1 MLKTRGASERRH
13 QLTHAAMRVF
23 AKKGMNFQGRA
34 RRCDGETIFSPRP
47 HGRAIVEQH
56 RFEIEVWPIGFHLK
70 FCRAAIPPT
79 GFDIGVPIRIRPK
92 RESPAVL
99 GINNSNGLSVRGH
112 ERIETISSRS
122 SRAISLRL
130 PARTFAGENE

>member
-1 MLKTRGASERRH
+1 MVYR
-13 QLTHAAMRVF
+13 
-23 AKKGMNFQGRA
+23 
-34 RRCDGETIFSPRP
+34 
-47 HGRAIVEQH
+47 
-56 RFEIEVWPIGFHLK
+56 FHLE
-70 FCRAAIPPT
+70 FCRAAIPAK
-79 GFDIGVPIRIRPK
+79 GFDISVPIRIRPK

-112 ERIETISSRS
+112 ERIETISLRS